1 MTCHWTRLGNSL
13 EKGKIVLFT
22 NCAGTFINVIILLL
36 SPSLQTLPRLKKKK
50 SEFFRLVM
58 GKTLGEGAFGVVIK
72 ADAHGISGKNG
83 AVTVAVKMLKGRT
96 V

>member
-1 MTCHWTRLGNSL
+1 M
-13 EKGKIVLFT
+13 KG
-22 NCAGTFINVIILLL
+22 
-36 SPSLQTLPRLKKKK
+36 KK

>member
-1 MTCHWTRLGNSL
+1 MSSFYFCPLLCRLY
-13 EKGKIVLFT
+13 
-22 NCAGTFINVIILLL
+22 
-36 SPSLQTLPRLKKKK
+36 QDWKKK

-96 V
+96 VKLSPH

>member
-1 MTCHWTRLGNSL
+1 MSS
-13 EKGKIVLFT
+13 ISVPFSADFT
-22 NCAGTFINVIILLL
+22 K
-36 SPSLQTLPRLKKKK
+36 TLNHEKKK

>member
-1 MTCHWTRLGNSL
+1 
-13 EKGKIVLFT
+13 
-22 NCAGTFINVIILLL
+22 
-36 SPSLQTLPRLKKKK
+36 
-50 SEFFRLVM
+50 M

-96 V
+96 VKLSPH

>member
-1 MTCHWTRLGNSL
+1 MSSFTSVPFSADFT
-13 EKGKIVLFT
+13 KIE
-22 NCAGTFINVIILLL
+22 
-36 SPSLQTLPRLKKKK
+36 KKK